1 MLQKK
6 TRDLITRLLLIITAV
21 VFVLYLV
28 SYAGNK
34 DNLER
39 TGAGLVNPDMTVV
52 CVSSVCL
59 EYNNVRECV
68 DLSSPTMFK
77 MEAVP
82 NAYGLSDKVK
92 NIHFYSLKSGCA
104 DGG

>member
-6 TRDLITRLLLIITAV
+6 TRDLITRLLLV
-21 VFVLYLV
+21 VSVIAFVLYLV
-28 SYAGNK
+28 AYASNK

-39 TGAGLVNPDMTVV
+39 TGAGLVNPDMAVV

-68 DLSSPTMFK
+68 DLSSPMMFK

-104 DGG
+104 E